1 MEAPRQAHPMTTP
14 KNPAADRVAKLLY
27 KAADIA
33 DKHGLMLDN
42 GAYVDCLIST
52 LAFEVEQLKRRD
64 A

>member
-1 MEAPRQAHPMTTP
+1 MTTP
-14 KNPAADRVAKLLY
+14 KNPAAVRVAKLLH

-33 DKHGLMLDN
+33 SQHELTLSS